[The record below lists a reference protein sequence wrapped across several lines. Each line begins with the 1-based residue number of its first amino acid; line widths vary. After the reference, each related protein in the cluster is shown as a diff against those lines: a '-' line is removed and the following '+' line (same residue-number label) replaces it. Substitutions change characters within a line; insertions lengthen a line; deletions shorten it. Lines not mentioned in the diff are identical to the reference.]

1 MASDIAVPEN
11 NGAMHTVVQIIKTVI
26 SSVAEAELGALYINC

>member
-11 NGAMHTVVQIIKTVI
+11 NGAVHTVAQIIKTFMSYAVEL
-26 SSVAEAELGALYINC
+26 SVCIGVGG